1 MSHLRWQALI
11 ALLGMALVV
20 GLLAGRGQTQGES
33 ALVSVE
39 VPEEGGV
46 YTEALIGAPRAL
58 NPLLAYA
65 NPVDRD
71 LSALL
76 FSGLIRFDAFGR
88 PTPDLANWLIS
99 EDERTY
105 TFILKPE
112 LTWHDGQPLTAQDV
126 AFTVGLI
133 QSPNFPGQGDLS
145 ALWRT
150 VTVAVTGTQT
160 IAFTLP
166 EPFAPFLDYAAF
178 GILPRHL
185 LGNLAA
191 DQLTAQTF
199 NLRPVGSGPF
209 QFDRWLV
216 AQERVT
222 GVRLRAFAGYA
233 GPAPKLAE
241 VQFNFYPDS
250 RAALEA
256 YQRGE
261 VLGLSR
267 IPAEQVPAA
276 ARLPTLGLYTS
287 VLPRYTQ
294 IILNQRLPEL
304 AFFTDKRVRQALWL
318 GLNREI
324 MTRDLLN
331 GQALIA
337 HSPILPGSWAYNPA
351 LPVIRYNPEEA
362 NRLLDQAGWTLS
374 GSVTETVRVKAS
386 LPMRFTL
393 TVSDNPQ
400 HQAVARYAQQT
411 WALLGVQVEV
421 QTVPAA
427 SLIAAVLE
435 PRNFQAVLVEMNL
448 EGLPDPDPYPFYH
461 ETQVE
466 SGQNYGG
473 YVDRLTSQI
482 LEQARI
488 TTDMSVRAR
497 LYVNFQS
504 RFVDQVPALLLYY
517 PTYTYG
523 VDTKVSG
530 VRLGPLTTPAD
541 RLNTLTEWFLVTR
554 RVTVG
559 P

>member
-1 MSHLRWQALI
+1 MYHLRWQALI
-11 ALLGMALVV
+11 ALLGMVLVI

-33 ALVSVE
+33 SLVSVD
-39 VPEEGGV
+39 VPEEGGT
-46 YTEALIGAPRAL
+46 YIEALIGTPRAL

-88 PTPDLANWLIS
+88 PTPDLANWLVS

-105 TFILKPE
+105 TFILKPSA
-112 LTWHDGQPLTAQDV
+112 TWHDGQPLTAQDV
-126 AFTVGLI
+126 AFTISLI
-133 QSPNFPGQGDLS
+133 QSPSFPGQGDLS

-150 VTVAVTGTQT
+150 VSVAVTGTQT

-178 GILPRHL
+178 GILPSHL
-185 LGNLAA
+185 LGNLSA
-191 DQLTAQTF
+191 DQLATQTF

-209 QFDRWLV
+209 AFDRWLV
-216 AQERVT
+216 AEDRAT
-222 GVRLRAFAGYA
+222 GIRLRAFAGYA

-241 VQFNFYPDS
+241 IQFNFYPDS

-261 VLGLSR
+261 VLGVSR
-267 IPAEQVPAA
+267 IPAEQVPTA

-294 IILNQRLPEL
+294 ILFNQRPPEL

-318 GLNREI
+318 GLNRDI
-324 MTRDLLN
+324 MVRDILQ
-331 GQALIA
+331 GQALVA
-337 HSPILPGSWAYNPA
+337 NSPILPGSWAYNPA
-351 LPVIRYNPEEA
+351 LPGLRYNPEEA
-362 NRLLDQAGWTLS
+362 NRLLDAAGWTLS
-374 GSVTETVRVKAS
+374 GSVTETVRQKTN

-393 TVSDNPQ
+393 TVGDNPQ
-400 HQAVARYAQQT
+400 HQAIARYAQQT

-427 SLIAAVLE
+427 TLIAEVLE

-466 SGQNYGG
+466 SGQNYSG
-473 YVDRLTSQI
+473 YVDRIASQI

-488 TTDMSVRAR
+488 STDIGVRAR
-497 LYVNFQS
+497 LYVNFQA
-504 RFVDQVPALLLYY
+504 RFVDQAPALLLYY

-530 VRLGPLTTPAD
+530 VRLGPLTTPTD

-554 RVTVG
+554 RVTVE

>member
-1 MSHLRWQALI
+1 MYHLRWQALI
-11 ALLGMALVV
+11 ALLGMVLVV

-33 ALVSVE
+33 ALVSVD
-39 VPEEGGV
+39 VPEEGGT
-46 YTEALIGAPRAL
+46 YTEALIGTPRAL

-88 PTPDLANWLIS
+88 PTPDLANWLVS
-99 EDERTY
+99 DDERTY
-105 TFILKPE
+105 TFILKPN
-112 LTWHDGQPLTAQDV
+112 LTWHDGQPITAQDV
-126 AFTVGLI
+126 AFTVSLI
-133 QSPNFPGQGDLS
+133 QSPGFPGQSDLS

-160 IAFTLP
+160 VAFTLP

-178 GILPRHL
+178 GLLPTHL
-185 LGNLAA
+185 LGNITAE
-191 DQLTAQTF
+191 QLSTQAY

-209 QFDRWLV
+209 AFDRWLV
-216 AQERVT
+216 AEERAT
-222 GVRLRAFAGYA
+222 GIRLRAFAAYA

-241 VQFNFYPDS
+241 IQFNFYPDS

-261 VLGLSR
+261 VLGISR
-267 IPAEQVPAA
+267 IPPEQVPSA

-294 IILNQRLPEL
+294 ILFNQRPPEL
-304 AFFTDKRVRQALWL
+304 VFFTDKRVRQALLL

-324 MTRDLLN
+324 MVRDVLQ
-331 GQALIA
+331 GQALVA
-337 HSPILPGSWAYNPA
+337 NSPILPGSWAYNPA
-351 LPVIRYNPEEA
+351 LPTARYNPEEA
-362 NRLLDQAGWTLS
+362 SRLLDQAGWTLS
-374 GSVTETVRVKAS
+374 GSVTETVRQKAN
-386 LPMRFTL
+386 LPLRFTL

-400 HQAVARYAQQT
+400 HQAIARYAQQT
-411 WALLGVQVEV
+411 WALLGVQVDV
-421 QTVPAA
+421 QTVPADT
-427 SLIAAVLE
+427 LIAAVLE
-435 PRNFQAVLVEMNL
+435 PRNFQAVLVDMNL
-448 EGLPDPDPYPFYH
+448 EGLPDPDPYPFFH
-461 ETQVE
+461 ETQIE
-466 SGQNYGG
+466 SGQNYSG
-473 YVDRLTSQI
+473 YVDRITSQI

-488 TTDMSVRAR
+488 STDISVRAR
-497 LYVNFQS
+497 LYVNFQA
-504 RFVDQVPALLLYY
+504 RFVDQVPVVMLYY